1 MLVSF
6 LIRGVEEND
15 LNQIMQLADQ
25 FTLLNMPAVES
36 VLIEKIKKSQKSFSG
51 KLKKSDAEYLFVI
64 EDTDKKR
71 IVGSSLIMAKHGTPK
86 VPHNYFKIIK
96 KEKFSEDLGI
106 GFIHKVLKFSR
117 DTDGPT
123 EVGGLLVDKT
133 YRRRPEKLGKQISLV
148 RFLYMAMHLDR
159 FESKVLCELT
169 PPLTDEGRSEFWE
182 ALGRRFTGLPY
193 QEADYLSQHN
203 KEFIRSLFPEEV
215 YLTLLD
221 ARARFVVGRVGEQ
234 TVPAQHLLEGI
245 GFKYLDEVDP
255 FDGGPHLGANTTDI
269 KVVKE
274 ASKMIVVGAE
284 KQSFNKLVLVAL
296 ERDSTF
302 KATQTICS
310 MTEKG
315 VVLPKAT
322 LDLLKVELGEEVFVA
337 PTEG

>member
-1 MLVSF
+1 MNF
-6 LIRGVEEND
+6 LIRGADDTD
-15 LNQIMQLADQ
+15 LVQLMQLADQ
-25 FTLLNMPAVES
+25 FTLLNMPANES
-36 VLIEKIKKSQKSFSG
+36 VLNEKIKRSLKSFGG
-51 KLKKSDAEYLFVI
+51 KLKKAEAEYLFVV
-64 EDTDKKR
+64 EDLDKKR

-86 VPHNYFKIIK
+86 VPHNYFKVIK

-123 EVGGLLVDKT
+123 EVGGLLVDKS

-148 RFLYMAMHLDR
+148 RFLYMAMHPER
-159 FESKVLCELT
+159 FEDRVLCELT

-215 YLTLLD
+215 YLTLMD

-255 FDGGPHLGANTTDI
+255 FDGGPHLGAPMTDI
-269 KVVKE
+269 TVVRDSKNMKVINADKP
-274 ASKMIVVGAE
+274 
-284 KQSFNKLVLVAL
+284 SFNRLALVGF
-296 ERDSTF
+296 ERDGGFRGTF
-302 KATQTICS
+302 TICDV
-310 MTEKG
+310 TEAG
-315 VVLPKAT
+315 VVLPKAAQ
-322 LDLLKVELGEEVFVA
+322 DIIKVETGEEVFLY
-337 PTEG
+337 PTE